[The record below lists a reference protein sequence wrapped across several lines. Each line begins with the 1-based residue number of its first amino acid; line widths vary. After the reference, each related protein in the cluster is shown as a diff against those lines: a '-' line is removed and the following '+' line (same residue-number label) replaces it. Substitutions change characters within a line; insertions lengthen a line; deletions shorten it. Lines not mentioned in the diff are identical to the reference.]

1 MREHSILMLH
11 FRNNRILLYQDKKIL
26 IFPYFHVVQYK
37 KVMAH
42 IIMTACI
49 SLSNTKYQN
58 GGLCM
63 ETLLENMIT
72 YEVGIKL
79 VIAATLSLV
88 IGIERELK
96 KKPVGLKTSLVIA
109 TFSCLLT
116 IISIETAYSTPPRED
131 INITMDP
138 LRLAAQIVSGIGFL
152 GAGVI
157 LRRGNDSITGLTT
170 AAMIWGAAG
179 IGIAVG
185 AGFYMDATLAVVIIV
200 FGIEI
205 LSPFLMKIGPKR
217 IRMREILLKVQI
229 DDDNNTES
237 FLLFLKDNN
246 IIIENIRIKDVHLK
260 NNSVLHELDLR
271 LSLIVSDNLLSFYR
285 SLRELSY
292 IEKIEM
298 EILN

>member
-1 MREHSILMLH
+1 
-11 FRNNRILLYQDKKIL
+11 
-26 IFPYFHVVQYK
+26 
-37 KVMAH
+37 
-42 IIMTACI
+42 
-49 SLSNTKYQN
+49 
-58 GGLCM
+58 M
-63 ETLLENMIT
+63 ETLENMIT

-116 IISIETAYSTPPRED
+116 IISIETAYSTPPRSG

-157 LRRGNDSITGLTT
+157 LRRGNDSISGLTT

-185 AGFYMDATLAVVIIV
+185 AGFYIDATLAVIIIV
-200 FGIEI
+200 FGIEV

-217 IRMREILLKVQI
+217 IRMREISLKVQI
-229 DDDNNTES
+229 NNDENSES
-237 FLLFLKDNN
+237 FLQFLKENN
-246 IIIENIRIKDVHLK
+246 IIIENIRILDVPNHDH
-260 NNSVLHELDLR
+260 VFHELDLR
-271 LSLIVSDNLLSFYR
+271 LSLIISDNLLSFYR
-285 SLRELSY
+285 SLRALPY